1 MVVDRQPALRRVVVL
16 GCSGAGKS
24 TVAAALARRTGLPV
38 VHLDEH
44 FWQPGWV
51 MPDEASWRVVQCRL
65 VAAPTWVL
73 DGNYS
78 STYDERL
85 PLADTVVVVDASR
98 WRCLL
103 RVLRRTWRL
112 RGTEVAVGCPH
123 RVDLGHLRYVWRS
136 PVTEPAAAGCGGGGT
151 GPGGPGRAAAHPAG
165 DRAVPRQL
173 LRVPR
178 TMLSPE

>member
-1 MVVDRQPALRRVVVL
+1 VGRGRHDLRRVVVL

-24 TVAAALARRTGLPV
+24 TVAAALAGRAGLPL
-38 VHLDEH
+38 VHLDEL

-51 MPDEASWRVVQCRL
+51 MPAEESWRAVQRRL

-85 PLADTVVVVDASR
+85 PLADTVLVVEASR
-98 WRCLL
+98 ARCLL

-112 RGTEVAVGCPH
+112 RGTEVAAGCPH
-123 RVDLGHLRYVWRS
+123 RVDARHLRYVWRY
-136 PVTEPAAAGCGGGGT
+136 
-151 GPGGPGRAAAHPAG
+151 
-165 DRAVPRQL
+165 PRQHRPL
-173 LRVPR
+173 LTRALTGLGPATRVVR
-178 TMLSPE
+178 LAGRRATRRFLASC

>member
-1 MVVDRQPALRRVVVL
+1 VVVDRQPTLRRVAVL

-24 TVAAALARRTGLPV
+24 TVAAALARRTGLPL

-51 MPDEASWRVVQCRL
+51 MPDEESWRAVQRRL

-98 WRCLL
+98 RRCLL

-112 RGTEVAVGCPH
+112 RGTEVAPGCPH
-123 RVDLGHLRYVWRS
+123 RVDLGHLRYIWRY
-136 PVTEPAAAGCGGGGT
+136 PRRNQPRRDAAVAAL
-151 GPGGPGRAAAHPAG
+151 GPE
-165 DRAVPRQL
+165 V
-173 LRVPR
+173 RVVR
-178 TMLSPE
+178 LHNRREVERFLVSC